1 MSMERKGKNQ
11 ESTFLWLK
19 FLVLISFLCFAGLFD
34 HPKLDTKEH
43 DHHKT
48 RDKYQYWKESKI
60 GWTSNSKNKMTNWGS
75 LHPPSPIP
83 HYTRPASIRRCLK
96 TIDAPSFSRR
106 CSKTI
111 NFGRKPKTV
120 SFQTTTTLAT
130 LRKFSQLLLSHLSCI
145 IQYFNIY
152 IYVHIYYSSNI
163 IIFLLQSF
171 NTVILQ

>member
-1 MSMERKGKNQ
+1 MSMERKAKNQ
-11 ESTFLWLK
+11 GSTFLWLK

-83 HYTRPASIRRCLK
+83 HPPLHTPCLHQTLLKNYRR
-96 TIDAPSFSRR
+96 T
-106 CSKTI
+106 
-111 NFGRKPKTV
+111 
-120 SFQTTTTLAT
+120 
-130 LRKFSQLLLSHLSCI
+130 
-145 IQYFNIY
+145 
-152 IYVHIYYSSNI
+152 
-163 IIFLLQSF
+163 LLQQ
-171 NTVILQ
+171 TVLKNYQLWKETKNGFFSNYHHTSHSQKVFLALAKSSILYYTIF

>member
-96 TIDAPSFSRR
+96 TIDAPSLVDGAQKLSTLEGNQKRFL
-106 CSKTI
+106 SKL
-111 NFGRKPKTV
+111 PPHQSLLE
-120 SFQTTTTLAT
+120 SF
-130 LRKFSQLLLSHLSCI
+130 LSSC
-145 IQYFNIY
+145 
-152 IYVHIYYSSNI
+152 
-163 IIFLLQSF
+163 
-171 NTVILQ
+171 